1 MKWIVISVL
10 LLPPVMGRNCKQ
22 KFSSPLSKSS
32 KIPDYFQRMRIQDSC
47 KMTDESWLG
56 DETAQEEFLELTNQ
70 DSFLEVLTQTTSQQ
84 APSQGS
90 YVTLDEEE
98 TGAACAKKV
107 SDVCTPDPQKVI
119 RVIENVNSKP
129 KMS

>member
-1 MKWIVISVL
+1 
-10 LLPPVMGRNCKQ
+10 
-22 KFSSPLSKSS
+22 
-32 KIPDYFQRMRIQDSC
+32 
-47 KMTDESWLG
+47 MTDESWLG
-56 DETAQEEFLELTNQ
+56 DETAQEELLELTNQ

-98 TGAACAKKV
+98 TGAVCAKKL

-119 RVIENVNSKP
+119 GIIENVSFKA
-129 KMS
+129 